1 MIDTITLTIPQNH
14 YITNHPEWF
23 NPPLKF
29 IDSDSYTERLQF
41 IKDNHGYRKFT
52 QNMSSKYRSE
62 NGLVYPN
69 LTIHER
75 LASLHSQ
82 YTRGLYITCS
92 LPHILNG
99 QSFDEIQE
107 KDFDQIVTI
116 LKSRLQDMGILVT
129 TNEIIN
135 ATVQC
140 LHYCVNIKLDSYS
153 ELKISIEKLSKLNV
167 NSRMENNMRI
177 YGNDGLACRYRS
189 EVFEVV
195 FYSKYYDILEPKGRK
210 VSKKVSLQEKQMIEK
225 ISESGQIP
233 AVLRYELRMN
243 NVRSIRRRLNIFT
256 KVDQEKWTFK
266 QVFSDK
272 IAKQVLLGYW
282 QKLLSF
288 KGNIEYLTTVLPQ
301 EVSSKIIDDYGK
313 NKKVFEARGLYITM
327 LDIGP
332 KDLKKQIITSR
343 GRPHW
348 ISKATE
354 ISKFSQ
360 TYGHLQDTLIAK
372 VNNSLNSQLTLEI

>member
-1 MIDTITLTIPQNH
+1 MIDTITLIIPQNH
-14 YITNHPEWF
+14 YIITHPEWF

-29 IDSDSYTERLQF
+29 IDIDKYSDRLQF

-62 NGLVYPN
+62 NGIVYPN

-75 LASLHSQ
+75 LGSLQGQ
-82 YTRGLYITCS
+82 YSRGLYITCS

-107 KDFDQIVTI
+107 KDFEQIIII
-116 LKSRLQDMGILVT
+116 LKNRLQDMGILISSNDL
-129 TNEIIN
+129 TNAN
-135 ATVQC
+135 VQV
-140 LHYCVNIKLDSYS
+140 LHYCTNIKLESYN
-153 ELKISIEKLSKLNV
+153 ELKNAIEKLSKLNV

-210 VSKKVSLQEKQMIEK
+210 VSKKVSLQEKQIVKQINEN
-225 ISESGQIP
+225 GQVP
-233 AVLRYELRMN
+233 SVLRYELRMN
-243 NVRSIRRRLNIFT
+243 NTRSIRRRLNIFT
-256 KVDQEKWTFK
+256 KIDQEKWTFK
-266 QVFSDK
+266 QVFSNK
-272 IAKQVLLGYW
+272 IANQVLLGYW
-282 QKLLSF
+282 QKILSY

-301 EVSSKIIDDYGK
+301 EVSSKITYDYCK
-313 NKKVFEARGLYITM
+313 NKKVFEARGLYLTM

-332 KDLKKQIITSR
+332 KDLKKQIIASR
-343 GRPHW
+343 GQPHW
-348 ISKATE
+348 INKARE
-354 ISKFSQ
+354 ISKFTQ
-360 TYGHLQDTLIAK
+360 TYGQLRNTLIAK
-372 VNNSLNSQLTLEI
+372 VNNTLNSQLILEI